1 MSYIVKSKAMNI
13 ENSIIIE
20 IEQLKKLINYHNY
33 RYYVLDS
40 PEISD
45 AEYDVLMQQL
55 KKLEEEHP
63 ELVTPDSP
71 TQRVGAAPLTA
82 FTTIEHRIPLLSLG
96 NVFSDDEFLA
106 WYQRIVNLAGKRK
119 YQFVCELKIDGLAV
133 ALTYDNGRLVRG
145 ATRGD
150 GFHGE
155 DITQNLK
162 TIRSIPL
169 KLPENAPDIIDVRG
183 EVYLPKTGFRRINEE
198 REEEGLPLFANPR
211 NAAAGSLRQLD
222 PRITARRPLD
232 AFFYALG
239 DFRNGTQP
247 ATHWEV
253 LQLFQSLGFKTN
265 PNNALCDTIEEVRLF
280 YNKWKDARETLPYEI
295 DGVVIK
301 INSIDLQ
308 QELGNVAHEPR
319 WAVAYKFP
327 AVQGTTRLISIGI
340 NVGRTGTLNPY
351 AILEPVSIGGVRI
364 ERATLHNE
372 DYIKGKDIREG
383 DVVIVQRA
391 GDVIPQIVGPIVS
404 RRTGKEKV
412 FTMPARCPV
421 CNSEAIRITDEAVWR
436 CTNAACPEQARQR
449 LKHFASR
456 DAMDIEGIGEQLS
469 AILFDAGLVHDVAD
483 IYYLNKE
490 KLLTL
495 ERIGEKSAEKILL
508 SIEKSKDR
516 PVARLIYALGIFH
529 VGAEV
534 AASLAKYFDSIDILS
549 QKSREE
555 LLTIPMVGPKIAESI
570 TAFFRQEGNRN
581 IIEKLR
587 KAGVRLQDEIP
598 VRQEKL
604 PLTGREFV
612 LTGKLQHFTRHEAE
626 EKIKA
631 LGGAVGSDITRK
643 TTDVIVGAD
652 PGSKLERAR
661 TLGARILKEDDLLQ
675 LVQVQQ

>member
-13 ENSIIIE
+13 ENSIIIK

>member
-13 ENSIIIE
+13 ENSIIIK

-612 LTGKLQHFTRHEAE
+612 LTGKLQHFTRHEVE

-643 TTDVIVGAD
+643 TTDVIVGTD
-652 PGSKLERAR
+652 PGSKLERGR

>member
-1 MSYIVKSKAMNI
+1 MDT

-45 AEYDVLMQQL
+45 AEYDALMQRL
-55 KKLEEEHP
+55 KKLEESHP

-82 FTTIEHRIPLLSLG
+82 FTTVEHRVPLLSLG
-96 NVFSDDEFLA
+96 NVFSDEELLV
-106 WYQRIVNLAGKRK
+106 WYRRIENLTGSRK

-133 ALTYDNGRLVRG
+133 ALTYINGSLVSG

-150 GFHGE
+150 GVHGE

-169 KLPENAPDIIDVRG
+169 TLPESAPGVIDVRG
-183 EVYLPKTGFRRINEE
+183 EVYLPKSGFRKINEE

-232 AFFYALG
+232 ALFYALG
-239 DFRNGTQP
+239 NFEDGIRP
-247 ATHWEV
+247 ATQWEV
-253 LQLFQSLGFKTN
+253 LQLFQSLGLKTN
-265 PNNALCDTIEEVRLF
+265 PNNTLCGTLEEVQAF
-280 YNKWKDARETLPYEI
+280 YQTWKDARETLPYGI

-301 INSIDLQ
+301 INPIDLQ
-308 QELGNVAHEPR
+308 QELGNVAREPR

-327 AVQGTTRLISIGI
+327 AIQGTTRLINIDIS
-340 NVGRTGTLNPY
+340 VGRTGTLNPY
-351 AILEPVSIGGVRI
+351 AVLEPVSIGGVKI
-364 ERATLHNE
+364 EKATLHNE
-372 DYIKGKDIREG
+372 DYIKGKDIRES

-404 RRTGKEKV
+404 RRAGQEKV
-412 FTMPARCPV
+412 FTMPAQCPS
-421 CNSEAIRITDEAVWR
+421 CGSETIRLPGEAAWR

-469 AILFDAGLVHDVAD
+469 GTLFDAGLVHDVAD
-483 IYYLNKE
+483 IYYLTRE
-490 KLLTL
+490 KLLTM
-495 ERIGEKSAEKILL
+495 ERMGEKSADKIIL
-508 SIEKSKDR
+508 SIKRSKDR
-516 PVARLIYALGIFH
+516 PAARLIYALGIFH

-534 AASLAKYFDSIDILS
+534 AASLAKYFNNIDALS
-549 QKSREE
+549 QANRDE
-555 LLTIPMVGPKIAESI
+555 LLAIPMVGPKIAESI
-570 TAFFRQEGNRN
+570 MAFFRQEGNKN

-587 KAGVRLQDEIP
+587 EAGVRLRDEIP
-598 VRQEKL
+598 AQQK
-604 PLTGREFV
+604 PLLLVGREFV
-612 LTGKLQHFTRHEAE
+612 LTGKLEHLTRHEAE

-661 TLGARILKEDDLLQ
+661 AMGTRILEEGDLLR